1 MSASKDEHG
10 VAAWLIRHRWW
21 VLAAWAAIVAV
32 AAPLA
37 SRIERRL
44 DVSARVDGS
53 ESARVDDM
61 LRHRF
66 ASPFARFAVLVI
78 RGIPTPATPAGD
90 SVLRAVLAD
99 VKTVAGVTAT
109 ASYRDA
115 HDTVFV
121 SPHSDATF
129 ALVGI
134 DPGDS
139 ASDVMVPPLRA
150 ATQRIADQLRAQ
162 YPKVTLQWTGDLALN
177 YDIRR
182 ASAAQGQAA
191 ERRVLPLTLVM
202 LVVAFG
208 AVVAAL
214 LPIIVAGT
222 AIALAFG
229 CALIV
234 AEYMS
239 LSILLQNIVTMLGL
253 GLGIDYALLMV
264 SRFREELAS
273 GKSAEAAA
281 IHALRGAGHTV
292 LLSAV
297 AVLIGFA
304 ALVLIPLNE
313 LRAVAIGGGLVV
325 AACALTAVLPL
336 PALLAVLGRRVDV
349 GRVRAVSR
357 ASMDASRWRRWAG
370 WVARHPLAVLAAAGI
385 PVLMLAAQTRRI
397 DTTLPRIDWLPPGM
411 ESAQALS
418 ALGAMDRAGVV
429 QTLRVVVEL
438 PERMSVI
445 EPIGWQAVARA
456 TRALATDPRIA
467 SAQSLPVAAP
477 FERPTL
483 TAISLLPGD
492 LIRTF
497 TSRDQRA
504 AVIELMP
511 VSTRDFGSLTQL
523 AREIRSRDASALTGV
538 AGARL
543 RVGGLPAFNADYE
556 DAIAG
561 RLWLVVALVVGG
573 TLVALL
579 IGFRSVLVPLK
590 ALVLNLA
597 SVAAAL
603 GAVVLVF
610 QDGHGASLLG
620 APVMGSLFPALPA
633 LVFCIVFGLSMDY
646 EVFLVA
652 RIVDARRSGMTE
664 ADAMAEGLARTGG
677 VITSAAAIMIVVFAA
692 FTLGEFLMVK
702 VLGFALAVAVLL
714 DATVVRLAIGPALLR
729 LAGRWNWWP
738 SKMPATDDARREDRR
753 TGGKEDGQTVV
764 VILSEAKDL
773 LLDAPRRPWPPEKV

>member
-1 MSASKDEHG
+1 MTAPDDERG
-10 VAAWLIRHRWW
+10 LSAWLIRHRWRVIAGW
-21 VLAAWAAIVAV
+21 VAIVAV
-32 AAPLA
+32 AAPLS

-53 ESARVDDM
+53 ESAQVDDL

-66 ASPFARFAVLVI
+66 TSPFARFAVLVI
-78 RGIPTPATPAGD
+78 RGSPSPATPAGD
-90 SVLRAVLAD
+90 SLLRAVLAE
-99 VKTVAGVTAT
+99 VKMVPGVTAT

-115 HDTVFV
+115 HDTIFV

-129 ALVGI
+129 ALIGI

-150 ATQRIADQLRAQ
+150 ATRRIADRLRPQ
-162 YPKVTLQWTGDLALN
+162 HPSISLQWTGDVALN

-202 LVVAFG
+202 LVAAFG

-222 AIALAFG
+222 AIVIAFG
-229 CALIV
+229 GAMIV
-234 AEYMS
+234 AGHMP

-264 SRFREELAS
+264 SRFREELAA
-273 GKSAEAAA
+273 GRTAQTAAV
-281 IHALRGAGHTV
+281 HAARGAGHTI
-292 LLSAV
+292 LLSAA

-304 ALVLIPLNE
+304 ALVVIPLNE
-313 LRAVAIGGGLVV
+313 LRAVSIGGALVV
-325 AACALTAVLPL
+325 VACALTAVAPL
-336 PALLAVLGRRVDV
+336 PALLAIVGRRVDV
-349 GRVRAVSR
+349 GRVRVLSRVS
-357 ASMDASRWRRWAG
+357 AEANRWRRWAG
-370 WVARHPLAVLAAAGI
+370 WVARHPVAVLGAAGI
-385 PVLMLAAQTRRI
+385 PVLILAAQTRRI
-397 DTTLPRIDWLPPGM
+397 DTTLPRIDWLPRDM

-429 QTLRVVVEL
+429 QPVRVVVEL

-445 EPIGWQAVARA
+445 EPAGWQAVARA
-456 TRALATDPRIA
+456 THALATDSRIA
-467 SAQSLPVAAP
+467 SAQSLPIVAP

-483 TAISLLPGD
+483 TSISLLPGD

-504 AVIELMP
+504 AVIELLP

-523 AREIRSRDASALTGV
+523 VREIRSRNAAELTGV
-538 AGARL
+538 VGARIW
-543 RVGGLPAFNADYE
+543 VGGLPAFNADYE

-579 IGFRSVLVPLK
+579 IGFRSVLIPIK
-590 ALVLNLA
+590 ALVLNLV

-610 QDGHGASLLG
+610 QDGFGASLLG

-652 RIVDARRSGMTE
+652 RIADARRSGMTD
-664 ADAMAEGLARTGG
+664 ADAVAEGLVRTGG

-738 SKMPATDDARREDRR
+738 SGRGD
-753 TGGKEDGQTVV
+753 GGWAVGDGRPQ
-764 VILSEAKDL
+764 SPPNANR
-773 LLDAPRRPWPPEKV
+773 PRPIAVSPE